1 MSLEAT
7 RICGLFP
14 CYADPVTMPMRSD
27 NDGFSNINVKPCKF
41 NIWYKFIGETV
52 NGRSYLMSNI
62 LNW

>member
-14 CYADPVTMPMRSD
+14 CHTDLVTMPMRSD

-41 NIWYKFIGETV
+41 NMRYKFIGETV
-52 NGRSYLMSNI
+52 NGRSYLMFNI
-62 LNW
+62 LNR